1 MLKRFY
7 RSVTLAVLMLGAVS
21 VSMSANAEESS
32 AWRAQSETYRAY
44 LGVVPASLIKREPVL
59 VDGDRK
65 LHGGA
70 EQQSGA
76 SQHVLVALYRK
87 SDNARVV
94 GATVIAE
101 VKPARLLGG
110 KEQEKP
116 LERMATTGGI
126 TYGNYFDMPEQ
137 GKYDIDVHIYETN
150 RNGSEEVEFSYV
162 RP

>member
-1 MLKRFY
+1 MLNRFY
-7 RSVTLAVLMLGAVS
+7 RSVTLMSFVLGAVLLTGK
-21 VSMSANAEESS
+21 ANAEEPGGWH
-32 AWRAQSETYRAY
+32 AESETYRAY
-44 LGVVPASLIKREPVL
+44 LGVVPASLIKRQPVL
-59 VDGDRK
+59 VDGDRA

-70 EQQSGA
+70 AEQSGA
-76 SQHVLVALYRK
+76 SQHVMVALYRK

-101 VKPARLLGG
+101 VKRAKLLGG
-110 KEQEKP
+110 AEQETP

-137 GKYDIDVHIYETN
+137 GAYDIELTIYESN
-150 RNGSEEVEFSYV
+150 RNGGEEVEFSYV